1 MRILSRSY
9 KNESDEKLILRMRK
23 GEEGAFQE
31 IYERYADRLY
41 KFFYMRMWKDREKA
55 EDFVHDL
62 LTKLIQKPESF
73 DVSRNFK
80 TWLFSVANNMVK
92 NEYKRQ
98 EVRSNTGSYDEVPH
112 FDAVSKSDVERDV
125 QIAQFKGALDEEL
138 EKMDEKHREIFE
150 LRHIIGFS
158 NKEIAQ
164 ILEINEGTVKSR
176 IFYAIKQLSESLG
189 AFKPTEG

>member
-41 KFFYMRMWKDREKA
+41 RFFYMRMWKDKEKA

-80 TWLFSVANNMVK
+80 TWIFSVANNMVK

-98 EVRSNTGSYDEVPH
+98 EVRSNMGSLDGEKSFDVASQMDVLGSVYD
-112 FDAVSKSDVERDV
+112 S
-125 QIAQFKGALDEEL
+125 QFIGAMEKEL
-138 EKMDEKHREIFE
+138 GNLEEKHREIFE
-150 LRHIIGFS
+150 MRHIVGFS
-158 NKEIAQ
+158 NKEIAE

-176 IFYAIKQLSESLG
+176 IFYAIKHLSERLG

>member
-9 KNESDEKLILRMRK
+9 RNETDEKLILRMRK

-31 IYERYADRLY
+31 IYERYADRLF
-41 KFFYMRMWKDREKA
+41 KFFYMRMWKDKEKA

-73 DVSRNFK
+73 DVSRKFK

-98 EVRSNTGSYDEVPH
+98 EVRSNMGSLDGESY
-112 FDAVSKSDVERDV
+112 FDVESSKNVFAEVHDS
-125 QIAQFKGALDEEL
+125 QFKGALEREL
-138 EKMDEKHREIFE
+138 ERMDDKHREIFE
-150 LRHIIGFS
+150 MRHIVGFS
-158 NKEIAQ
+158 NKEIAE

-176 IFYAIKQLSESLG
+176 VFYAIKHLSERLG

>member
-1 MRILSRSY
+1 
-9 KNESDEKLILRMRK
+9 MRK

>member
-138 EKMDEKHREIFE
+138 EKMDDKHREIFE